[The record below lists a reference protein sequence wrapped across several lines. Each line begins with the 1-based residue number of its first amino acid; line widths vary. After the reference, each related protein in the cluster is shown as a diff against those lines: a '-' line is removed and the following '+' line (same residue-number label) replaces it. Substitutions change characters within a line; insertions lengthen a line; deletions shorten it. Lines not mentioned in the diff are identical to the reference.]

1 MKAKGVR
8 NTSVMR
14 KGELQKLMAEMG
26 LLEEQSDVLEKDKE
40 QPTASVEKGP
50 EHEVKAR
57 IKSLMFFVAEHP
69 GRNTLSEQDEQSGQN
84 ARNGQDA
91 QKERSVR
98 SGQNAQKEQS
108 ARSGQNAQKG
118 QNARNDR
125 HIQMA
130 DCTVAEETPTV
141 SAARTTSGM
150 RTVSA
155 ARTTSA
161 MRTVSVT
168 KTASEVRIISVMT
181 VISVGTVANGWMFT
195 RKMSISSQ
203 MRKVKSQVM
212 VS

>member
-1 MKAKGVR
+1 
-8 NTSVMR
+8 
-14 KGELQKLMAEMG
+14 
-26 LLEEQSDVLEKDKE
+26 
-40 QPTASVEKGP
+40 
-50 EHEVKAR
+50 
-57 IKSLMFFVAEHP
+57 MFFWAEHP
-69 GRNTLSEQDEQSGQN
+69 GRNAQDEQSEQN
-84 ARNGQDA
+84 ARSGQDA
-91 QKERSVR
+91 QKE
-98 SGQNAQKEQS
+98 
-108 ARSGQNAQKG
+108 

-141 SAARTTSGM
+141 SAARTTS
-150 RTVSA
+150 
-155 ARTTSA
+155 A

-168 KTASEVRIISVMT
+168 KTASEVRIINVMT